1 MTVKT
6 HTIEPVDSL
15 SLLSLKVASNV
26 FDVSSGVHHLS
37 IRDQIVRARML
48 VRDLKHGDEKVS
60 RLLIVGAGV
69 AGMSAALTACELGIE
84 EVVVV
89 EAKDEPFALMRGVTA
104 RHVGPYM
111 YEWPS
116 PFYDNQSYPEN
127 ADRAWLGENS
137 SPLRWQSK
145 KPLSADALA
154 IALDRDLVE
163 KYAKATPRLPRIYV
177 CVDPY
182 VTQDFVKSF
191 AKREAANSLLRL
203 QRHTQLKSEMLR
215 VGVKE
220 WPQLNALGDKN
231 PMNTWEWDSL
241 HFSPEYVIL
250 AAGMGEENIRLTPSH
265 SSFRGISFWANDD
278 LLYPPKAPRRIAVFG
293 GGDGALQDVLRALTG
308 FEHPLKFID
317 HLERKQSVKR
327 ALETVTPL
335 LLSAERQS
343 RQFSGWTKDQS
354 GYNKVDKHCRQIAAR
369 LAKNT
374 RVARHVLQAIRL
386 SKSVT
391 AFGDD
396 AEVALFVR
404 ECYFDKAYLLN
415 RFLVHLI
422 DACFRERA
430 HTSSG
435 KTASTRVTAIPLKI
449 FWGYQAVCSTPQGT
463 RFDIE
468 VQHLRTKATTR
479 YVADHVVVRYGI
491 TKDSV
496 PGRQMIQISKKSSAQ
511 RTTLCRVELPF
522 AAPFTA

>member
-1 MTVKT
+1 MTGKT

-48 VRDLKHGDEKVS
+48 VRDLKQGDKKIS

-116 PFYDNQSYPEN
+116 PFYDNQSYPE
-127 ADRAWLGENS
+127 DVDKAWLGNYS
-137 SPLRWQSK
+137 SPLRWKSK
-145 KPLSADALA
+145 APLSANTLAVALGG
-154 IALDRDLVE
+154 DLVAE
-163 KYAKATPRLPRIYV
+163 YSNAKTHLPQIYV
-177 CVDPY
+177 GVDPY
-182 VTQDFVKSF
+182 YTQDFVKRF

-220 WPQLNALGDKN
+220 WPQLTALGYKK
-231 PMNTWEWDSL
+231 PMDTCEWDSL

-265 SSFRGISFWANDD
+265 SSFKGISFWANDD
-278 LLYPPKAPRRIAVFG
+278 LLSPQKTPRRVAVFG

-308 FEHPLKFID
+308 FEHPLKLID

-343 RQFSGWTKDQS
+343 RQFSGWTKGQT
-354 GYNKVDKHCRQIAAR
+354 GYSKLDKHCRQIAAR

-374 RVARHVLQAIRL
+374 SVVRHVLQAIRL

-422 DACFRERA
+422 DACFRARA
-430 HTSSG
+430 RTLHG
-435 KTASTRVTAIPLKI
+435 KAASNRLTALPLRI
-449 FWGYQAVCSTPQGT
+449 FWGYQAIDSTPLGT

-468 VQHLRTKATTR
+468 VQHVLTNATTS
-479 YVADHVVVRYGI
+479 YVADHIVVRYGI

-496 PGRQMIQISKKSSAQ
+496 PGRQMIQVSPKSSAQ

-522 AAPFTA
+522 AAPFTS